1 MSVSKQKGTA
11 WETACVRWLQSLGW
25 QADRAPLRGAAD
37 QGDVTGLPGVVIE
50 CKNAKTIK
58 LSEWLGEL
66 EIEIANAQAD
76 TGVLL
81 IKKRGK
87 TDPGE
92 AYAVMPAKV
101 WALLLKESGR

>member
-25 QADRAPLRGAAD
+25 QADRAPLRGTAD

-66 EIEIANAQAD
+66 ENEISNAHAD

-92 AYAVMPAKV
+92 AYAVMPARI
-101 WALLLKESGR
+101 WARLLKESDR